1 MVARGDLGIE
11 CPLPELPAMQ
21 KRIIRACNR
30 SAKPVIVATQML
42 LSMVSSPSPT
52 RAETTDVANAVL
64 DGADCV
70 MLSEETAMGNYPV
83 ETVQFMSEIASKAE
97 ELMAETRRIAEPEN
111 DGTAE
116 FLAYAACL
124 LAQKANAKS
133 IVAHSLSGTSA
144 RLLSARRPV
153 QTIHAL
159 TPDVTSLKALNFSW
173 GVLPHQVGNDDVG
186 HLARAERFIASS
198 SLFGLGEDVV
208 ITAGQPTSSSPQPR
222 GTNLVKIYRK

>member
-1 MVARGDLGIE
+1 
-11 CPLPELPAMQ
+11 
-21 KRIIRACNR
+21 
-30 SAKPVIVATQML
+30 ML

-83 ETVQFMSEIASKAE
+83 ETVQFMSEIAAKAE
-97 ELMAETRRIAEPEN
+97 ELMAETRGITEPEN
-111 DGTAE
+111 AGTAE

-133 IVAHSLSGTSA
+133 LVAHSLSGASA
-144 RLLSARRPV
+144 RLLAARRPV
-153 QTIHAL
+153 QAIHAL

-173 GVLPHQVGNDDVG
+173 GVIPHQVGDDNVG